1 MKHCLYALLTAALIF
16 QPLPA
21 ASQTPVQPSPPNA
34 QAAPARSETESKAVA
49 IEELLPATTMLFVA
63 TTNLSGLL
71 EGFKRLEAVK
81 TLSARLPKSEREG
94 EGNPLD
100 LATRFLGMGIK
111 DAAVLD
117 DARLGLAFLQ
127 PDFPPELTVA
137 TDLSPRAT
145 SRQKLADADALRI
158 PDPQFIAFIEAGSP
172 EHAKQAR
179 EQFITYFSETF
190 TDLGKPADAKAVKE
204 AKYKGAS
211 VERFKNGWLGALI
224 GGTFVMGEAAAIER
238 IIRLRA
244 ATDAEH
250 LSDNQDYVQS
260 RARLLTPTGLFAW
273 VNGRTLDAYT
283 ALARKNVPGF
293 LSAISGS
300 LFAPEAIRSIALA
313 STFERGGV
321 TDRLIVSLN
330 PAKKNLLGTL
340 FGGPATDFRATRYIP
355 AGTPALISH
364 SFDFT
369 RLYDELIVP
378 VVFGAMAEAEAYQQ
392 AYREMAARQAE
403 KKESQK
409 RQDSDEDEAR
419 LSEEVML
426 KARERMQQ
434 PEFIN
439 GIVAGMEKRVG
450 LKFREEIARC
460 LSHEVTFAY
469 EIPATSPEDKQ
480 THMAALIGLRD
491 REAAKT
497 AINKLI
503 AYQIGSLNS
512 AVQSSDEE
520 TGNATPPKEKSDEEL
535 KKEQQQ
541 RLAMISLLPRES
553 YKQAEILRIDAIFD
567 LFGIAYVEDYLII
580 ADSTDT
586 IKRLIDTAENNDGI
600 GREANFNAAVS
611 GLPATAVSRVWFGP
625 KYFDDMLSSFVR
637 LWAAR
642 PPGSSDAAPLNLPAT
657 VAGFVESSDDSI
669 RLEAFTPIGVAG
681 MFAFDSLSDQVRS
694 GTARNEHDA
703 QTLLRTAAVVQRR
716 YAAQHQDQY
725 ATLDEL
731 IRFQQEHPVMN
742 DADGSKS
749 PEEAANIAYR
759 RDLRAFRA
767 GQNNYRYALNL
778 RPDKKGFEATATPVS
793 YGRNGRHSFFI
804 DESGRLRRANKQGS
818 LADASDELVTDDSGA
833 MDKDN

>member
-1 MKHCLYALLTAALIF
+1 MKHYLYALLTAALIF

-21 ASQTPVQPSPPNA
+21 VSQTPVQQSPPGA
-34 QAAPARSETESKAVA
+34 QAAPSRSETESKAVA

-71 EGFKRLEAVK
+71 EGFKRLEAFK

-94 EGNPLD
+94 EDNPLD

-117 DARLGLAFLQ
+117 DARLGLAYLQ

-137 TDLSPRAT
+137 TDASRRAT
-145 SRQKLADADALRI
+145 TRQRLADADALRI

-179 EQFITYFSETF
+179 EQFITYFSENF
-190 TDLGKPADAKAVKE
+190 TDLGKPAEAKPVKD

-224 GGTFVMGEAAAIER
+224 GGTFVTGEAAAIER
-238 IIRLRA
+238 IIRLRE
-244 ATDAEH
+244 ATDVEH
-250 LSDNQDYVQS
+250 LSDNQNYVQS

-283 ALARKNVPGF
+283 SLATKNVPGF

-321 TDRLIVSLN
+321 TDRLLVSLN

-355 AGTPALISH
+355 AGTPVLISH

-378 VVFGAMAEAEAYQQ
+378 VVFGAMAEAEAYQK

-403 KKESQK
+403 KKETQQ
-409 RQDSDEDEAR
+409 REVGDEDEAR

-426 KARERMQQ
+426 KAREQMQQ

-439 GIVAGMEKRVG
+439 GIVAGMEKKVG

-460 LSHEVTFAY
+460 LSHEVTFTY

-480 THMAALIGLRD
+480 THLAAFIGLRD

-497 AINKLI
+497 AINKLA
-503 AYQIGSLNS
+503 AYLIGSLNS
-512 AVQSSDEE
+512 VVPSSDEE
-520 TGNATPPKEKSDEEL
+520 PGNAAQQKEKSDEEL

-541 RLAMISLLPRES
+541 RLAIISLLPRES
-553 YKQAEILRIDAIFD
+553 YKQAEIIRLDAFD
-567 LFGIAYVEDYLII
+567 IAYVEDYLVI
-580 ADSTDT
+580 ADSADT

-600 GREANFNAAVS
+600 AREANFNAAMS
-611 GLPATAVSRVWFGP
+611 GQPASAVSRVWFGP

-642 PPGSSDAAPLNLPAT
+642 PPGSIAAAPLNLPAT

-681 MFAFDSLSDQVRS
+681 MFAFDSLSDQVRA
-694 GTARNEHDA
+694 GTSRNEHDA
-703 QTLLRTAAVVQRR
+703 QSLLRTAAVVQRR

-742 DADGSKS
+742 DTDGHKS
-749 PEEAANIAYR
+749 PEEAENIAYR
-759 RDLRAFRA
+759 RDLHALRA
-767 GQNNYRYALNL
+767 GQNNYRYALKL

-804 DESGRLRRANKQGS
+804 DESGKLRRASKQGS
-818 LADASDELVTDDSGA
+818 PADASDELVTDDSGA
-833 MDKDN
+833 TDKDN